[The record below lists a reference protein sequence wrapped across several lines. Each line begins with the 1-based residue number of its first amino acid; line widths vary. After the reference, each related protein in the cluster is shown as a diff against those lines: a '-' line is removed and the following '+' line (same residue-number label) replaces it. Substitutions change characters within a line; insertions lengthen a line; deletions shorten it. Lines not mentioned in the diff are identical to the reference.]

1 MFLHRETGAK
11 NISLHDCRATH
22 ILLSDDEITFVF
34 PDGFW
39 VWGDHDEIHLDDMV
53 RTDTA
58 EVTVKLCGNGAED
71 VYPYVFTSIGIDKDV
86 RVFYD
91 AERLVKEVNEGNW
104 QLEFLYRYDG
114 GPYLRFDC
122 LLWFGEPYA
131 RGACDKECDLRFDVA
146 QVPESELITYSWNHY
161 RPDAKW

>member
-11 NISLHDCRATH
+11 NIPLHDCRATH
-22 ILLSDDEITFVF
+22 IRLSDDEITFVF

-122 LLWFGEPYA
+122 LLWFVEPYA
-131 RGACDKECDLRFDVA
+131 RGAYDKECDLRFDVA